1 MRITLDEEAD
11 AAYVYVADPI
21 RAGESARQIAVEG
34 TTVILDFD
42 HDGRLLGVEVLS
54 ASRHLRDDTLASLRP
69 PREPHRRS

>member
-1 MRITLDEEAD
+1 MRITLDEEGD

-42 HDGRLLGVEVLS
+42 HEGRLLGIEILG
-54 ASRHLRDDTLASLRP
+54 ASRHLREDTLARA
-69 PREPHRRS
+69 RGA